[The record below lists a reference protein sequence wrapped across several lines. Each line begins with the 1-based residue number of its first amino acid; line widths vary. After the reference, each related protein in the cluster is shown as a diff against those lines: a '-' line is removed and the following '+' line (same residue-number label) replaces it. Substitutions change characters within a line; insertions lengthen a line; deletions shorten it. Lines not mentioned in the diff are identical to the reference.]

1 MRFYRKATILLSEDD
16 STSPKDIRFYDVER
30 ETLNRTALIE
40 GGSGTNVIE
49 PGDTFTL
56 PMGQIS
62 LGKYCYLYST
72 GAFELVING
81 ADKTFNMAARMQK
94 LELLLFVFRG
104 QRFLKMNPA
113 AIRFLLKLEKIP
125 LL

>member
-1 MRFYRKATILLSEDD
+1 MRFYRKATIMLSEDD

-30 ETLNRTALIE
+30 ETLNKTALIE
-40 GGSGTNVIE
+40 GGSGTNVVA

-72 GAFELVING
+72 GVFELVING
-81 ADKTFNMAARMQK
+81 GNRTFNMAALVPNEIWLDFTTLSVTNDANSADDLR
-94 LELLLFVFRG
+94 LTWVIG
-104 QRFLKMNPA
+104 GN
-113 AIRFLLKLEKIP
+113 
-125 LL
+125 

>member
-81 ADKTFNMAARMQK
+81 ADKTFNMAALVPNEMWMDFTT
-94 LELLLFVFRG
+94 LTVT
-104 QRFLKMNPA
+104 NNA
-113 AIRFLLKLEKIP
+113 SSADDIRLTWVIGGN
-125 LL
+125 